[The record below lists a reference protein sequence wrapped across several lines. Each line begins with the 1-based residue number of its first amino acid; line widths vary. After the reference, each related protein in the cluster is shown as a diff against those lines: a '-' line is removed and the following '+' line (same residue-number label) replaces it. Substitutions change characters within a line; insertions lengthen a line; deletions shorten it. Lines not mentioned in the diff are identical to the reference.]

1 MIVLVLGLALAAPDH
16 VTTWRDR
23 VDWDA
28 AGDEAVDVLSR
39 YLAVDTV
46 NPPGNEARGVA
57 FMVDILDRE
66 AIPWES
72 VTHAPGR
79 SSLIAWLDGGDAEP
93 PLCLL
98 SHLDVVTSELE
109 HWPVDRGPLSGVIAD
124 GAVWGR
130 GALDMKGMGAI
141 ELMTLVQLR
150 RLGVPLRRDVV
161 LIAVAD
167 EEVDNL
173 GMRDLVDQHWPR
185 LRCGVVINEGG
196 IGIQDALFEGQTV
209 HAISVA
215 EKGVLWF
222 QLHADGRAGHGS
234 TPYDGEAPERLLRAM
249 ELIDRKWKPKP
260 HIDDSLYDLLDAVGR
275 EKGGVVGAILRSPPL
290 VRLLVKGKLLANPAT
305 RAAITDTVHLT
316 GMAGARE
323 PNVVPS
329 RVSANYDARLLPGTD
344 PDAVLAELQR
354 ITRKVEGL
362 SFEVVQRFEATG
374 SPWDDP
380 FYRAIA
386 TYAVEGREGHVAGPV
401 LSVGFTDSIFARPVG
416 ARAYG
421 YVPFVVTEAQAGTM
435 HGHGEH
441 VPVDQV
447 KSGLRILFSVVVDQA
462 AEPSP
467 LAAHPASDDGIP
479 SPGPAQGPG

>member
-1 MIVLVLGLALAAPDH
+1 MTAAWLLGLALAGPTEPRPVPAH
-16 VTTWRDR
+16 VTAWRDR
-23 VDWDA
+23 VDWPA
-28 AGDEAVDVLSR
+28 AGAEAVDVLSR

-46 NPPGNEARGVA
+46 NPPGNEGRGVA
-57 FMVDILDRE
+57 FFAELLDRE
-66 AIPWES
+66 GIPWEA
-72 VTHAPGR
+72 VEHAPGR
-79 SSLIAWLDGGDAEP
+79 SSLIAWLDGGDDAP

-109 HWPVDRGPLSGVIAD
+109 HWPADRGPLSGAVAD
-124 GAVWGR
+124 GSVWGR

-141 ELMTLVQLR
+141 ELLTLIHLR

-161 LIAVAD
+161 LLAVAD
-167 EEVDNL
+167 EEVDNV
-173 GMRDLVDQHWPR
+173 GMRALVDEHWSR
-185 LRCGVVINEGG
+185 LNCGVILNEGG
-196 IGIQDALFEGQTV
+196 LGIEDALFEGQTV

-215 EKGVLWF
+215 EKGVLW
-222 QLHADGRAGHGS
+222 LKMHADGRAGHGS
-234 TPYDGEAPERLLRAM
+234 TPYDGEAPERLLEAM
-249 ELIDRKWKPKP
+249 DRIDRKWKPKP
-260 HIDDSLYDLLDAVGR
+260 HIDPSLYDLLDAVGR

-290 VRLLVKGKLLANPAT
+290 VRLVVKGKLMANPAT

-344 PDAVLAELQR
+344 PDEVVAELQR
-354 ITRKVEGL
+354 LTRKVDGI

-380 FYRAIA
+380 FYEAVA
-386 TYAVEGREGHVAGPV
+386 AYAVEGREGHVAGPV

-421 YVPFVVTEAQAGTM
+421 YVPFVVTEAEAGTM
-435 HGHGEH
+435 HGHAEH
-441 VPVDQV
+441 VPVEEV
-447 KSGLRILFSVVVDQA
+447 ASGLRVLFSIVVDQA
-462 AEPSP
+462 AE
-467 LAAHPASDDGIP
+467 G
-479 SPGPAQGPG
+479 G